1 MTEQGQMFIMYK
13 KRYRNKTA
21 GEVFAMRHTFFDAKL
36 HMDMMMSMGMMM
48 SMLFVMFIRC

>member
-1 MTEQGQMFIMYK
+1 MYK

-21 GEVFAMRHTFFDAKL
+21 GEVFTMRHTFFDAKL